1 MTPREKTHHGVKT
14 RQPVPASCD
23 DNGAMKKPKH
33 WSQSRERVHVPAD
46 DRVRTWSGKT
56 TDSKVRSE
64 GRYLAALEAKAGTKR
79 THQANEA
86 KTDHTAAATDGRG

>member
-1 MTPREKTHHGVKT
+1 MAPREKTRHGVKT
-14 RQPVPASCD
+14 RQPAPAPSG

-33 WSQSRERVHVPAD
+33 WSQSRERVHIAAD
-46 DRVRTWSGKT
+46 DRARTWSGKT

-64 GRYLAALEAKAGTKR
+64 GRYLAALEAKAGPKR

-86 KTDHTAAATDGRG
+86 KDRP

>member
-64 GRYLAALEAKAGTKR
+64 GRYLAALEAKAGTNR
-79 THQANEA
+79 TNHAN
-86 KTDHTAAATDGRG
+86 